1 MHPDGATEAIVD
13 FALAA
18 GIPFAVVPCCVY
30 SRDFPRRVDESGRP
44 IRNLERFIA
53 YLKAKAPPG
62 RIATQILPF
71 EGKNVVVFSRR
82 ASDTD
87 HPLACETET
96 SHGRLECE
104 PCAD

>member
-71 EGKNVVVFSRR
+71 EGKNVVVYGLPLEEQIQEPER
-82 ASDTD
+82 AADDESCFV
-87 HPLACETET
+87 CETI
-96 SHGRLECE
+96 S
-104 PCAD
+104 